1 MKNGVQLNNQNGQN
15 IKRETG
21 NRRGEVGAEGGCL
34 QVSQR
39 EGISGEASQTL
50 KEFARQRR
58 GKCFQRGEERDFEG
72 REGRE
77 KENFYNLIEGDFRLM
92 LI

>member
-1 MKNGVQLNNQNGQN
+1 MKNGVQLNNQNGQKV
-15 IKRETG
+15 KRETG

-58 GKCFQRGEERDFEG
+58 GKWFQGGEEGGFEG
-72 REGRE
+72 RERRE
-77 KENFYNLIEGDFRLM
+77 KENFYNFIEGDFRLM